1 MSIKTIDGY
10 FDACQGH
17 EADFAMVSR
26 QDWEAVKREVF
37 EIDRIVQVSGFGVE
51 NTYST
56 QCNYILV
63 GLTESGK
70 VIISTGDSRWADVSP
85 RKEQTDD

>member
-10 FDACQGH
+10 FD
-17 EADFAMVSR
+17 EAKEDDVDFAVINR
-26 QDWEAVKREVF
+26 KEWEAVKREVF
-37 EIDRIVQVSGFGVE
+37 DIDRIVQVSGFGVE

-85 RKEQTDD
+85 RKEQPDD